1 MSSCSITFFT
11 ISSVLIAQ
19 HTRSSLT
26 FFIVSKSFAQALF
39 AVGKELNLRDIYSIW
54 VISILLKAR
63 KAVNSILAMMG
74 MMAAVMSI
82 LICINLV

>member
-11 ISSVLIAQ
+11 IPSVLIAQ

-26 FFIVSKSFAQALF
+26 FFIVGKSFAQALF
-39 AVGKELNLRDIYSIW
+39 AVREEMNLRDIYSIW

-63 KAVNSILAMMG
+63 KTVNSILVMMG

-82 LICINLV
+82 LICINLI